1 MIEIKAGT
9 IEERIIKTLQN
20 KYPITL
26 KELSKELGISQE
38 KLKVELIKL
47 QSKKILVLEPLPDK
61 IFIRLI
67 RFDFVFVGR
76 RTQYKFIKKKK
87 DKRKDKKDKDKDK
100 DKKEDDIMYL

>member
-1 MIEIKAGT
+1 MIEIKTGT

-26 KELSKELGISQE
+26 KELSKELGISE
-38 KLKVELIKL
+38 SKLKAELLKL
-47 QSKKILVLEPLPDK
+47 QSKNILILEPLSDK

-76 RTQYKFIKKKK
+76 RRQYKFIKKKK
-87 DKRKDKKDKDKDK
+87 IKGEEGEKEEEEGKDDF
-100 DKKEDDIMYL
+100 MYV